1 MLVSVGF
8 IVVVTCITPVPLATI
23 PKPTFESVPV
33 AVIVGSSGDDLDVDK
48 FNS

>member
-1 MLVSVGF
+1 VLVNVGF

-33 AVIVGSSGDDLDVDK
+33 AVIVGSLPVAALVTS
-48 FNS
+48 N